1 MTEPVKPKMNIT
13 FGGVRFNANDIEKKE
28 KKFNEQNAIYYSVF
42 LKNGVSIEYPEQN
55 RRNDASIRIFGDNND
70 ATAITSLAHGNVKG
84 SPKKDHIQ
92 LIGNNGTTVDVSG
105 DNIQNSVIT
114 YGRTFGHKHCSK
126 GNKVIMDSKDHT
138 NFNRFGNSIEESKEV
153 VVEGE
158 GIADENSHMYY

>member
-70 ATAITSLAHGNVKG
+70 ATAIRSLEHGNVKG

-105 DNIQNSVIT
+105 DNIQDYVIT
-114 YGRTFGHKHCSK
+114 RERIFGHKHCSK

-138 NFNRFGNSIEESKEV
+138 NFKHFGNSIEESEEV